1 MTELTWSKQNS
12 IIVSSYFQ
20 RSQKTKESSMR
31 KIIAVEF
38 VTLDGFVSGPG
49 LEMDWV
55 EKIYT
60 DEIAQA
66 LGEGQ
71 QSVDTF
77 LLGRVTYHGMVS
89 YWPEKTKEEE
99 PFLADHINPKPKL
112 VFSTT
117 LESAPWG
124 TYNNARVVKEDALE
138 EVQKLNQMPGRD
150 MMIIGSASLVQS
162 FAKAGLIDEYVLYVH
177 PVFVGGGAPLFK
189 EKVNLKLVETKTF
202 GNGVVRLTYQNI

>member
-1 MTELTWSKQNS
+1 
-12 IIVSSYFQ
+12 
-20 RSQKTKESSMR
+20 MR

-38 VTLDGFVSGPG
+38 VTLDGFVAGPDG
-49 LEMDWV
+49 ELDWV

-77 LLGRVTYHGMVS
+77 LLGRITYHGVVS
-89 YWPEKTKEEE
+89 YWPNKTREEE
-99 PFLADHINPKPKL
+99 PFLAEHINPKPKL

-124 TYNNARVVKEDALE
+124 SYNNAQVIKENALE
-138 EVQKLNQMPGRD
+138 EVQKLKRQAGRD
-150 MMIIGSASLVQS
+150 MMIIGSANLIQY
-162 FAKAGLIDEYVLYVH
+162 FAQADLIDEYVLYVH
-177 PVFVGGGAPLFK
+177 PIFVGSGTPLLR
-189 EKVNLKLVETKTF
+189 EKVHLKLRETRTF
-202 GNGVVRLTYQNI
+202 GNGVVRLTYQNVIKGGEK

>member
-1 MTELTWSKQNS
+1 
-12 IIVSSYFQ
+12 
-20 RSQKTKESSMR
+20 MR
-31 KIIAVEF
+31 KISAVEF

-49 LEMDWV
+49 REMEWV

-71 QSVDTF
+71 KAVDTF
-77 LLGRVTYHGMVS
+77 LLGRVTYQGLVS
-89 YWPEKTKEEE
+89 YWPEKTRQEE

-124 TYNNARVVKEDALE
+124 TYNNASVVKAHALE
-138 EVQKLNQMPGRD
+138 AVHKLKQQSGRD
-150 MMIIGSASLVQS
+150 MMILGSPSLIQR
-162 FAKAGLIDEYVLYVH
+162 FAQVDLIDAYVLYVH
-177 PVFVGGGAPLFK
+177 PVFVGSGAPLFK
-189 EKVNLKLVETKTF
+189 EHVTLKLGETRTF
-202 GNGVVRLTYQNI
+202 GNGVVRLTYQKV

>member
-1 MTELTWSKQNS
+1 
-12 IIVSSYFQ
+12 
-20 RSQKTKESSMR
+20 MR

-71 QSVDTF
+71 QSIDTF
-77 LLGRVTYHGMVS
+77 LLGRVTYHGVVS

-112 VFSTT
+112 IFSKT

-124 TYNNARVVKEDALE
+124 KYNNARVVKEHALE
-138 EVQKLNQMPGRD
+138 EVQKLKQQTGLD
-150 MMIIGSASLVQS
+150 MMIIGSASLIQH
-162 FAKAGLIDEYVLYVH
+162 FAQAGLIDEYVLYVN
-177 PVFVGGGAPLFK
+177 PIFVGNGVPLFK
-189 EKVNLKLVETKTF
+189 EKVNLKLGETKPF
-202 GNGVVRLTYQNI
+202 RNGVVRLTYQNV

>member
-1 MTELTWSKQNS
+1 
-12 IIVSSYFQ
+12 
-20 RSQKTKESSMR
+20 MR

-71 QSVDTF
+71 QSIDTF
-77 LLGRVTYHGMVS
+77 LLGRITYHGVVS
-89 YWPEKTKEEE
+89 YWPAKTKEEE

-124 TYNNARVVKEDALE
+124 TYNNARVVKEHAVE
-138 EVQKLNQMPGRD
+138 EVQQLKQQTGLD
-150 MMIIGSASLVQS
+150 MMIIGSASLLQS

-177 PVFVGGGAPLFK
+177 PVFVGSGAPLFK
-189 EKVNLKLVETKTF
+189 EQVTLKLRETKTF
-202 GNGVVRLTYQNI
+202 GNGVVRLTYQNS

>member
-1 MTELTWSKQNS
+1 
-12 IIVSSYFQ
+12 
-20 RSQKTKESSMR
+20 MR
-31 KIIAVEF
+31 KIRAVEF

-49 LEMDWV
+49 PEMDWV

-71 QSVDTF
+71 KSVDTF
-77 LLGRVTYHGMVS
+77 LLGRITYHGMVS

-124 TYNNARVVKEDALE
+124 TYHNARVVKTHALE
-138 EVQKLNQMPGRD
+138 EVHHLKQQTGLD

-162 FAKAGLIDEYVLYVH
+162 FAKAGLMDEYVLYVH
-177 PVFVGGGAPLFK
+177 PVFVGNGAPLFK
-189 EKVNLKLVETKTF
+189 EQVNLNLVETKTF
-202 GNGVVRLTYQNI
+202 RNGVVRLTYQHV

>member
-1 MTELTWSKQNS
+1 
-12 IIVSSYFQ
+12 
-20 RSQKTKESSMR
+20 MR

-38 VTLDGFVSGPG
+38 MTLDGFVSGPG

-71 QSVDTF
+71 QSIDTF
-77 LLGRVTYHGMVS
+77 LLGRVTYHGVVS
-89 YWPEKTKEEE
+89 YWPEKTKAEE

-112 VFSTT
+112 VFSKT

-124 TYNNARVVKEDALE
+124 SYNNASVVKEHAVE
-138 EVQKLNQMPGRD
+138 EVQKLKQLPGRD

-177 PVFVGGGAPLFK
+177 PVFVGSGAPLLK
-189 EKVNLKLVETKTF
+189 EKVNLKQIETKTF
-202 GNGVVRLTYQNI
+202 GNGVVRLTYQPI